1 MKRLIIIPVFIFISM
16 SVYSQQKVEIYT
28 FNELQNILNKKNDTV
43 YVVNFWATW
52 CKPCVKELPY
62 FEKLNKE
69 YSEKVKVLLVSLDF
83 EEQLK
88 TRLIPFLNQRNI
100 ESEVILLNES
110 NPNDYIDKVST
121 EWSGAI
127 PATIIFNKNGS
138 DFYEQSFE
146 YDELVSAVELKL
158 N

>member
-1 MKRLIIIPVFIFISM
+1 MKRLIIIPVFIFISI
-16 SVYSQQKVEIYT
+16 SVCSQQNVEIYT
-28 FNELQNILNKKNDTV
+28 FNVLQNILNKKNDTV

-83 EEQLK
+83 EDQLE

-146 YDELVSAVELKL
+146 YEELVSAVELKL